1 MGRNL
6 PLILAIVSGILAAS
20 IAYVY
25 FQRERQRAMIL
36 QQRLYQQQQQ
46 LQRLSD
52 ELRRVTA
59 TKRVEA
65 KVPVVVAKEDI
76 KAGTILTSEM
86 LEEIMVPRS
95 RKLPASAGSLDAVI
109 GKLVTVDLVKGEQ
122 VLMPRLVSPDVLRR
136 QVIPLGR
143 RLVTVQ
149 VQQLDLF
156 RFIKPGDKVDIALMF
171 TLPPS
176 QIVTAGLFSNVEI
189 KAVNG
194 VFYASRGP
202 ERGRDSQKI
211 KKRRDDEGRQ
221 AVAFNPNQGTLTFA
235 LPPRDAAILLM
246 ASQLGSIRIFP
257 RSRLDTDET
266 RIPPITVDAVLQYA
280 IPDLLKQANEMAKAK
295 QEAEKARQ
303 ALQFMGQRVAP
314 KYPTRT
320 IKIRKGGVV
329 EVKEIPLKGEAEE
342 LEAES
347 IPQVAETGEKE
358 MAQKVLSMFKKALL
372 ASETGSEEQGDEE
385 EETEEVRSIQERGA
399 EEAKEF
405 EERLRGKE
413 DELISPFERYK
424 RIKGVG
430 L

>member
-52 ELRRVTA
+52 ELRRMTA

-86 LEEIMVPRS
+86 VEEIMVPRS

-171 TLPPS
+171 NLPPS
-176 QIVTAGLFSNVEI
+176 QMVTAGLFSNVEI

-202 ERGRDSQKI
+202 KGKESSRSIR
-211 KKRRDDEGRQ
+211 KRRDDEGKER
-221 AVAFNPNQGTLTFA
+221 VPFNPNQGTLTFA

-266 RIPPITVDAVLQYA
+266 RIPPVTVDAVLQYA
-280 IPDLLKQANEMAKAK
+280 IPELLKQASEMAKAK
-295 QEAEKARQ
+295 EQAEKAKQ
-303 ALQFMGQRVAP
+303 ALQLMGQRVAP
-314 KYPTRT
+314 KPATRT

-329 EVKEIPLKGEAEE
+329 EVKEILLKGETERPDR
-342 LEAES
+342 ES
-347 IPQVAETGEKE
+347 IPQVRESRDKE
-358 MAQKVLSMFKKALL
+358 MGQKILSMFKKALL
-372 ASETGSEEQGDEE
+372 TSEEGSGEQKDEE
-385 EETEEVRSIQERGA
+385 EGTEVRST
-399 EEAKEF
+399 EEKESEEGKEF
-405 EERLRGKE
+405 EERLSESE
-413 DELISPFERYK
+413 DELISPFERY
-424 RIKGVG
+424 RPIKGGG